1 MLTTR
6 NRAAALIVFVMALSI
21 FASGAIAGKK
31 GELDKG
37 LIEQLQKSFD
47 PDGRDRAMI
56 NAVSNNDLKDLS
68 LDRESINSHDNI
80 YTFKV
85 DAKGITNQKSTG
97 RCWLFAG
104 LNVMRPAVMKKYNI
118 TEFEFSENHLFFW
131 DKLEKANMFL
141 ETIIETSDRDI
152 DDRELQAI
160 LKDPVPDGGWWNYV
174 VSLIDK
180 YGAVP
185 KSVSTETKHSS
196 GTRRLNGILGGM
208 MRHDAAKLRE
218 MAAGDAPVDELRAA
232 KKDML
237 ADVYRILAMHFGVPP
252 EKFVWRV
259 ENKDDEIIDEEFTP
273 NSFYKDAV
281 GVDLREY
288 VTVMDHP
295 AYEYGKFYRLNFC
308 RNFFDEEDMGFINL
322 GVDGM
327 KELAERA
334 VLDGDPVWFAADIG
348 KENYGEEGILKVGIY
363 DYDALFGLDRELTK
377 KQMVT
382 YRHSTPN
389 HAMVFV
395 GIDRKDDKPVKWLV
409 ENSWGTKNG
418 DKGYWAMYDD
428 WFTRYVYTVIV
439 HKRHVPKKTLKLLDT
454 EPERLPA
461 WDPMRS
467 AFDE

>member
-6 NRAAALIVFVMALSI
+6 TRIAALLVLVMALSF
-21 FASGAIAGKK
+21 FASGASAGKK
-31 GELDKG
+31 GELGNG
-37 LIEQLQKSFD
+37 LIAELQKSFD
-47 PDGRDRAMI
+47 SDGKDRAMM
-56 NAVSNNDLKDLS
+56 NAISNNDVKDLA
-68 LDRESINSHDNI
+68 LDREMINKHDDI

-104 LNVMRPAVMKKYNI
+104 FNVMRPAVMKKYNI
-118 TEFEFSENHLFFW
+118 SEFEFSENHLFFW

-141 ETIIETSDRDI
+141 ETIIETTDRDI

-174 VSLIDK
+174 VALIDK

-185 KSVSTETKHSS
+185 QSVSTETKHSS
-196 GTRRLNGILGGM
+196 ATRRMNGILGGM
-208 MRHDAAKLRE
+208 MRHDAAALRE
-218 MAAGDAPVDELRAA
+218 MAAAGASTDELRAA
-232 KKDML
+232 KNDML
-237 ADVYRILAMHFGVPP
+237 ADVYRILALHFGVPP

-259 ENKDDEIIDEEFTP
+259 KNKDDEIIEEEFTP
-273 NSFYKDAV
+273 KSFYKDAV

-308 RNFFDEEDMGFINL
+308 RNLSDEEDMGFLNL
-322 GVDGM
+322 GVNEM

-334 VLDGDPVWFAADIG
+334 VLDGEPVWFAADIG
-348 KENYGEEGILKVGIY
+348 KENYGEKGILKVGIY
-363 DYDALFGLDRELTK
+363 DYDRLFGLDRELTK
-377 KQMVT
+377 EQMVT
-382 YRHSTPN
+382 YGHSTPN

-454 EPERLPA
+454 EPERIPA

>member
-6 NRAAALIVFVMALSI
+6 TRAAALLVLVMVLSI
-21 FASGAIAGKK
+21 FASGAIAGKN

-37 LIEQLQKSFD
+37 LIEDLQKSFD
-47 PDGRDRAMI
+47 PDGSERALM
-56 NAVSNNDLKDLS
+56 NAVANNDLKDLS
-68 LDRESINSHDNI
+68 LDREIINSHDNI

-104 LNVMRPAVMKKYNI
+104 FNVMRPAVMKKYNI
-118 TEFEFSENHLFFW
+118 AEFEFSENHLFFW

-174 VSLIDK
+174 VALIDK

-185 KSVSTETKHSS
+185 KSVSTETKQSS

-218 MAAGDAPVDELRAA
+218 MAAGGASIEDLRLL

-237 ADVYRILAMHFGVPP
+237 SDVYRILALHFGVPP

-259 ENKDDEIIDEEFTP
+259 KNKDDEILEEKFTP
-273 NSFYKDAV
+273 KSFYKDAV

-288 VTVMDHP
+288 VAVMDHP

-308 RNFFDEEDMGFINL
+308 RNFFDAEDMGFINL

-334 VLDGDPVWFAADIG
+334 ILDGDPVWFAADIG

-363 DYDALFGLDRELTK
+363 DYDALFGFDRELSK

-389 HAMVFV
+389 HAMVLV

-418 DKGYWAMYDD
+418 DKGYWAVYND
-428 WFTRYVYTVIV
+428 WFGRYVYTVIV
-439 HKRHVPKKTLKLLDT
+439 HKRHVAKKTLKLLDT
-454 EPERLPA
+454 EPERIPA

-467 AFDE
+467 AFDD